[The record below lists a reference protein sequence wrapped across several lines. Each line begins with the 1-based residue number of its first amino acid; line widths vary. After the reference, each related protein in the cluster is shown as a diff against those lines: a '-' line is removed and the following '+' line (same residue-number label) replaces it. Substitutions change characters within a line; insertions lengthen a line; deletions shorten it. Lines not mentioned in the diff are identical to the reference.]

1 MAERLSPSN
10 ADSAHTNNYKK
21 FISAFLNS
29 HGSLQIL
36 IVSTLYAISVGSV
49 LGLVRYTFH
58 RTSHLYL
65 ANVFFSTTI
74 TLLLTSTYH
83 DHYCSQVPETLA
95 DRYARINHGF
105 TDHCRN
111 YAIKP
116 PACDAGSEDAKSAAA
131 WSHVPLSV
139 LLLLVNPIVSS
150 LSDVHGRKPVIL
162 LALTVSCIPAFV
174 FYLLLLFPKMNPVW
188 YYVSQQ
194 SIYCI
199 ELYIVICRAKQMSVK
214 YGF

>member
-1 MAERLSPSN
+1 MAERLSPNN
-10 ADSAHTNNYKK
+10 ADYVHTNNYKK
-21 FISAFLNS
+21 FISSFLNS
-29 HGSLQIL
+29 HGALQIL
-36 IVSTLYAISVGSV
+36 IVSTLYAISVGCV

-58 RTSHLYL
+58 RTSPQYL
-65 ANVFFSTTI
+65 ANVFFLYYSYAPAYI
-74 TLLLTSTYH
+74 HLTRSFF
-83 DHYCSQVPETLA
+83 SQVPETLA
-95 DRYARINHGF
+95 DRYASINHGF

-116 PACDAGSEDAKSAAA
+116 PACRAGSEDAKSAAA

-174 FYLLLLFPKMNPVW
+174 FFLLLLFPKMNPVW

-199 ELYIVICRAKQMSVK
+199 ELYIVICHAKQMSVK
-214 YGF
+214 YCF